1 MLFLQLIVGFSG
13 SAGGKGGDGTAHAGQ
28 GARSSCGSV
37 RHPVLRAQSE
47 SISRGPGI
55 NTYRTRTARWLHR
68 LRGVAK
74 KFVGREGL
82 KSRKL
87 HGQAGC
93 VDDEA
98 IADALR
104 KVRETIAKYDPEC
117 IVNCDETALQYK
129 MLPRST
135 YTAPDEE
142 KSSVRG
148 VKGRG
153 AKERVTLYVATDASG
168 RKLPLEM
175 IGHSKGP
182 RCFRVRKPPSSTS
195 ARPTRGLTRASSA
208 CGGRMCFFREYVQSP
223 ANPFSSSW
231 TTTAATPTWSTPVG
245 R

>member
-1 MLFLQLIVGFSG
+1 MGLLTQARAHDLPVDRFAIQSFGRKAKASLVAQASTPTECERLGGF
-13 SAGGKGGDGTAHAGQ
+13 TA
-28 GARSSCGSV
+28 
-37 RHPVLRAQSE
+37 SE
-47 SISRGPGI
+47 GR
-55 NTYRTRTARWLHR
+55 
-68 LRGVAK
+68 AK
-74 KFVGREGL
+74 KFVGRECL

-87 HGQAGC
+87 HDQAGS

-104 KVRETIAKYDPEC
+104 KVSETIAKYDPEC

-129 MLPRST
+129 LLPRFT
-135 YTAPDEE
+135 YTAADED

-148 VKGRG
+148 VKDMG

-231 TTTAATPTWSTPVG
+231 TTTAATPTWSSPVG